1 MTRKPSLVAIIWGLA
16 FIAMAGLAVLQELKV
31 LTTMT
36 VFGLLAPLGLIVL
49 GARRGPHAA
58 EPTRGGGSWIHRGV
72 AVALRE
78 RCEESNVHRRP
89 AWVIGRGRRWLR
101 VGYA

>member
-49 GARRGPHAA
+49 GLLGLVLSNRRDSPHCSHHHS
-58 EPTRGGGSWIHRGV
+58 PRNPLQKGQ
-72 AVALRE
+72 
-78 RCEESNVHRRP
+78 
-89 AWVIGRGRRWLR
+89 
-101 VGYA
+101 

>member
-31 LTTMT
+31 LTTMA

-49 GARRGPHAA
+49 GLLGLVLSNRRDSPH
-58 EPTRGGGSWIHRGV
+58 
-72 AVALRE
+72 
-78 RCEESNVHRRP
+78 
-89 AWVIGRGRRWLR
+89 
-101 VGYA
+101 

>member
-31 LTTMT
+31 LATMT

-49 GARRGPHAA
+49 GLLGLVLSNRRDSPH
-58 EPTRGGGSWIHRGV
+58 
-72 AVALRE
+72 
-78 RCEESNVHRRP
+78 
-89 AWVIGRGRRWLR
+89 
-101 VGYA
+101 